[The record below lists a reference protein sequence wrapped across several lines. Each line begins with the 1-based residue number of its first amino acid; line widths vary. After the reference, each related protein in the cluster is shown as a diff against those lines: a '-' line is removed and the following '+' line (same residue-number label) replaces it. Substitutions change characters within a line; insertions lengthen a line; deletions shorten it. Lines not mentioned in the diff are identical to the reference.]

1 MQTTRKMLN
10 TIKEKWLKQL
20 IERSGLYYFNWKTKE
35 TNITTE
41 NFKYPRLENY
51 QKFSELIVQDVLN
64 TMYGEIQYQF
74 SFDLAEE
81 ITRSVAKL
89 YDTEFVKQD

>member
-1 MQTTRKMLN
+1 MNEK
-10 TIKEKWLKQL
+10 IKEFLADKKCTHSDSVYGQPTYDEWYE
-20 IERSGLYYFNWKTKE
+20 IDDVEIKE
-35 TNITTE
+35 FIG
-41 NFKYPRLENY
+41 
-51 QKFSELIVQDVLN
+51 LIVQDVLN